1 MVYDGH
7 GASMNDNVTQLDQAG
22 PARAISGE
30 RRAEGGAMTAIIA
43 MGFKTEAFV
52 SGGGT
57 VPAFS
62 HKPAAHDFERLV
74 DTVRGA
80 VRERGHV
87 LAIYP
92 QYAAEPSLAR
102 LETVRTALNTRRL
115 ATYATKLP
123 PLAGAA
129 LASLAAAV
137 APYIKAPGVLLGALP
152 KLEEELLVVAWLAS
166 VSKLDQPSP
175 SLAQHLASMWPASAF
190 GVSFW
195 PEPSVKTLR
204 KKDRTVP
211 LPTTFR
217 PMMLAT
223 AARDGGDPTW
233 IEEVVLPGLGM
244 PPTARFDP
252 TPLGPRWWGT
262 SRLVEAVAYPVD
274 VPVTARRITHELSPF
289 LCRWCG
295 EAIVARHCPFCGL
308 DATQTALVGGVA

>member
-1 MVYDGH
+1 
-7 GASMNDNVTQLDQAG
+7 
-22 PARAISGE
+22 
-30 RRAEGGAMTAIIA
+30 MTAIIA

-62 HKPAAHDFERLV
+62 HQPAPHDLERLV
-74 DTVRGA
+74 DTVREA
-80 VRERGHV
+80 VRARGHV
-87 LAIYP
+87 VAVYP
-92 QYAAEPSLAR
+92 EYAAEPSLAR
-102 LETVRTALNTRRL
+102 LETVRTALNTRRV
-115 ATYATKLP
+115 ATYGTRLP

-137 APYIKAPGVLLGALP
+137 TPYIKAPGLLCAALP
-152 KLEEELLVVAWLAS
+152 NLEGELLVLAWLGS
-166 VSKLDQPSP
+166 VSKLDHPSP
-175 SLAQHLASMWPASAF
+175 SLAQHVASMSPASAF

-204 KKDRTVP
+204 KKDRTVS

-223 AARDGGDPTW
+223 AARDGGDVSW
-233 IEEVVLPGLGM
+233 LEEIVLPGLGM
-244 PPTARFDP
+244 PPTARFDA

-262 SRLVEAVAYPVD
+262 TRLVEAVAYPVD
-274 VPVTARRITHELSPF
+274 VPVTARKITHGLSPF

-295 EAIVARHCPFCGL
+295 EAIAARHCPFCGL
-308 DATQTALVGGVA
+308 DAAQNALVGGAA